1 MPTVKISIIVPVYNV
16 EQYLDKC
23 VQSLIR
29 QTYPHIEI
37 ILVDDG
43 STDQCPA
50 LCDEYRK
57 QDDRIKV
64 IHKSNG
70 GLSEARNFGLSA
82 ATGEFI
88 LFVDSDDYIEED
100 SCLRFIEAMNGQ
112 KRDIVVG
119 NAKIFN
125 NRKIK
130 LMKHSYITKGIC
142 VTGPDYLEMEL
153 KNGTMYMAA
162 CLNLYNR
169 IFLDKYNLKFKAGL
183 LHEDE
188 HFTPRVF
195 LKAKQ
200 VIGTDILFYNYVIR
214 NNSITTQKN
223 KVKNAEDLIQTC
235 KELEQVY
242 DQIDDNTLKKLLKND
257 LVDKYLYM
265 FQVAELY
272 KKDYSYLIDKQFLR
286 GKAYT
291 KRNKAKVCLFLFN
304 KHLYYLINKIL
315 KSIKK
320 GRNNAACG

>member
-169 IFLDKYNLKFKAGL
+169 IFL
-183 LHEDE
+183 
-188 HFTPRVF
+188 
-195 LKAKQ
+195 
-200 VIGTDILFYNYVIR
+200 
-214 NNSITTQKN
+214 
-223 KVKNAEDLIQTC
+223 
-235 KELEQVY
+235 
-242 DQIDDNTLKKLLKND
+242 
-257 LVDKYLYM
+257 
-265 FQVAELY
+265 
-272 KKDYSYLIDKQFLR
+272 
-286 GKAYT
+286 
-291 KRNKAKVCLFLFN
+291 
-304 KHLYYLINKIL
+304 
-315 KSIKK
+315 
-320 GRNNAACG
+320 